1 MTKTEIIDHIHTLV
15 SNNVLGNKQLMSRY
29 KGFRGE
35 LFLETFLKDKYPSR
49 KYFDGGMIIS
59 KNSSKTSLD
68 NAMYICIIARNEYTT
83 DYLEIFARLSL
94 IGFEKIILVLYEEDN
109 YEMKPVMIYPSYQ
122 INLPVPDMTVYHFST
137 VDKKFMQPSK
147 DISDVLNFFEINSIR
162 TSKANGAEEA
172 ASQWLHQNL
181 EEFSQS
187 QLLKI
192 YMNRLFMDG
201 FIGFG
206 KKKGKPSD
214 IDMIIKNISGK
225 YSLIEVK
232 EKDLP
237 KRSKKGFGLDEPRL
251 KDFLRISEQT
261 GLDYYLVVRH
271 INSQSDREL
280 VGYKYISIQDFAE
293 DVEGSE
299 TVIGGTGMRG
309 ITTAN
314 ETKICGY
321 DLFHD
326 L

>member
-1 MTKTEIIDHIHTLV
+1 MTKSEIIDHIHTLV
-15 SNNVLGNKQLMSRY
+15 SNNVIGDKQLMSRY

-35 LFLETFLKDKYPSR
+35 LFLETFMKDKYPSR
-49 KYFDGGMIIS
+49 KYFVGGMIIS
-59 KNSSKTSLD
+59 KNSSQTSLD

-94 IGFEKIILVLYEEDN
+94 IGFEKMILVLYDEDN

-122 INLPVPDMTVYHFST
+122 INLPVPDLTVYHFSA

-147 DISDVLNFFEINSIR
+147 DISDVLNFFQTNSIR
-162 TSKANGAEEA
+162 TSKANGAEEK

-271 INSQSDREL
+271 INNQSDREL
-280 VGYKYISIQDFAE
+280 IGYKYISIKDFAE

-309 ITTAN
+309 ISTVSETT
-314 ETKICGY
+314 ICGY
-321 DLFHD
+321 DLFHE

>member
-1 MTKTEIIDHIHTLV
+1 
-15 SNNVLGNKQLMSRY
+15 
-29 KGFRGE
+29 
-35 LFLETFLKDKYPSR
+35 
-49 KYFDGGMIIS
+49 
-59 KNSSKTSLD
+59 
-68 NAMYICIIARNEYTT
+68 
-83 DYLEIFARLSL
+83 
-94 IGFEKIILVLYEEDN
+94 
-109 YEMKPVMIYPSYQ
+109 MKV
-122 INLPVPDMTVYHFST
+122 NLPVPDMNFYHFSAM
-137 VDKKFMQPSK
+137 DKKFMQQSK
-147 DISDVLNFFEINSIR
+147 DISDVLNFFETNSIR
-162 TSKANGAEEA
+162 RSNAQGAEETT
-172 ASQWLHQNL
+172 SQWLHQNL
-181 EEFSQS
+181 AEFSQS

-251 KDFLRISEQT
+251 KDFLRISEKT
-261 GLDYYLVVRH
+261 GFDYYLVVRH
-271 INSQSDREL
+271 INNQTDREL
-280 VGYKYISIQDFAE
+280 IGYKYISIKDFAE

-299 TVIGGTGMRG
+299 SVIGGTGMRG
-309 ITTAN
+309 ISTVN

-321 DLFHD
+321 DLFHE